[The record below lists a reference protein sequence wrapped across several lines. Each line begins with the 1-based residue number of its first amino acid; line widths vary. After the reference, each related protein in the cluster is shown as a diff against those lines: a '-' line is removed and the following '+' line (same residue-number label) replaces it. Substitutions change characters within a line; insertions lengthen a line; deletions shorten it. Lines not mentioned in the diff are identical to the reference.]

1 MRPTNFFTRLTFFTC
16 QSFFYL
22 SNFFT
27 RQKNVLKNFVKGL
40 SKDRTTGSFSKTLP
54 QTSPNYLKIVENI
67 SCHQNNYCRSIKTCF
82 KKVWSNAKG
91 GHAQEIF
98 QKLPQ
103 TSPNF
108 LKIVE
113 NISCHQNNYF
123 QSIKT
128 CFKIFWSNAKRGAQS
143 TLGSAKGG

>member
-1 MRPTNFFTRLTFFTC
+1 MQRGP
-16 QSFFYL
+16 L
-22 SNFFT
+22 ST
-27 RQKNVLKNFVKGL
+27 KWAQQR
-40 SKDRTTGSFSKTLP
+40 
-54 QTSPNYLKIVENI
+54 
-67 SCHQNNYCRSIKTCF
+67 
-82 KKVWSNAKG
+82 G

-113 NISCHQNNYF
+113 KISFHQNNYF

-128 CFKIFWSNAKRGAQS
+128 YFKIFWSNAKRGAQS
-143 TLGSAKGG
+143 TLGSAKGGRQTGYPSLGKGRQQEIFQKSKNRLKLVQTF

>member
-1 MRPTNFFTRLTFFTC
+1 MQRGP
-16 QSFFYL
+16 L
-22 SNFFT
+22 ST
-27 RQKNVLKNFVKGL
+27 KWAQQR
-40 SKDRTTGSFSKTLP
+40 
-54 QTSPNYLKIVENI
+54 
-67 SCHQNNYCRSIKTCF
+67 
-82 KKVWSNAKG
+82 G

-128 CFKIFWSNAKRGAQS
+128 CFKIFWSNAKRGG
-143 TLGSAKGG
+143 TEYLGLSKGGTTDRVPKLREGETAGNFSKIQKSPQTSPNFLKIIEKISFHQNNYF